1 MTTSAIAINADTPKN
16 GPRHEIEP
24 STPPTSGPTAIP
36 SPSAASY
43 RMIACATDPRAELTM
58 VASAVAMNKALPR
71 PHSARQP
78 TMPITVSDM
87 PASPAPAM
95 MTTRPSSSV
104 RLGPIRL
111 ATTPV
116 TSMATPITAM

>member
-1 MTTSAIAINADTPKN
+1 MTTRAIAIRADTPKN

-24 STPPTSGPTAIP
+24 STPPTSGPTAMP

-43 RMIACATDPRAELTM
+43 RMIACATEPRAEFTM

-87 PASPAPAM
+87 PARPAPAM

-104 RLGPIRL
+104 RFGPIRL

-116 TSMATPITAM
+116 ISIATPMTAM